1 MIGSVCA
8 RLMLSIVSREQE
20 TRPEAGKYHGNAGNA
35 GNNIKR
41 RLLNG
46 LSRSSTSR
54 TWARML
60 LFSRRVFSLRSFMR
74 VDMKSCCSM
83 ILSMKSLSKTSRSGS
98 KLPLD

>member
-20 TRPEAGKYHGNAGNA
+20 TRPEAGKYHGNAGNS
-35 GNNIKR
+35 IKW

-83 ILSMKSLSKTSRSGS
+83 ILSMKSLSKISRSGS